1 MAVQNKTEKVM
12 VRLTPTH
19 MRELKARAD
28 AEGYR
33 LSEWVRLS
41 ALERARRGGSAEVR
55 LVVQGQE

>member
-1 MAVQNKTEKVM
+1 MAVQNKTERLI

-19 MRELKARAD
+19 MKEVREKAE

-41 ALERARRGGSAEVR
+41 LLERDRSGSTAE
-55 LVVQGQE
+55 LCGQAQG